1 MPYTSRSK
9 NLSLLC
15 HLWGRQ
21 EDIAGVLKP
30 LTNAAY
36 ISEMIRGQ
44 REISD
49 RDARKIEALLK
60 IEDGWMD
67 RDNLQVI
74 KMPDIDY
81 KLFMAVSSISLNK
94 GVALL
99 SLLSEWSKSEA

>member
-1 MPYTSRSK
+1 M
-9 NLSLLC
+9 
-15 HLWGRQ
+15 
-21 EDIAGVLKP
+21 
-30 LTNAAY
+30 TNAAY